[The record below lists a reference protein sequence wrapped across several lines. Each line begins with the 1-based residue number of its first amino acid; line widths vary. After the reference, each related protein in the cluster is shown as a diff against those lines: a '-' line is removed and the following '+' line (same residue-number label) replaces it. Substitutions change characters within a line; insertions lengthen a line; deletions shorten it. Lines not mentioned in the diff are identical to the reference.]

1 MKNNDFENY
10 LLDQDYSPKTVGN
23 SLKEVRLWLAWLEG
37 EKTSNDEVSSRDVL
51 AYLQTLR
58 RRNLATQTLV
68 HYLLNIRK
76 YYEYQQS
83 IGGRLYNPVTGIKLQ
98 GTKSKKLV
106 RLLDINQLE
115 SLYESIEIASP
126 TGLRNRVIVGL
137 WVYQGLS
144 TKDVSQLK
152 IRHVNVRAGRIKIP
166 GTRTSNPR
174 DLLLES
180 VQIIDFMEYLLQ
192 ARETLLKESDK
203 QTDQLIVSTGKSL
216 NIQNLVQKLVNSL
229 REKHS
234 FFESVNQVRGS
245 VITRWLKAHNLR
257 KAQYMAGHRYVSS
270 TEAYQI
276 NDLEDLTDAIEKY
289 FPT

>member
-10 LLDQDYSPKTVGN
+10 LLDQDYSPKTVRN
-23 SLKEVRLWLAWLEG
+23 SLKEVRLWLAWLEE
-37 EKTSNDEVSSRDVL
+37 EKMSSDEVSSRDVL

-58 RRNLATQTLV
+58 GRNLATQTLV

-83 IGGRLYNPVTGIKLQ
+83 IGERLYNPATGIKLQ

-106 RLLDINQLE
+106 KLLDTTQLE
-115 SLYESIEIASP
+115 SLYESIAITSP

-144 TKDVSQLK
+144 TKDVSQLR

-174 DLLLES
+174 DLPLES
-180 VQIIDFMEYLLQ
+180 IQIIDFMEYLLQ
-192 ARETLLKESDK
+192 ARETLLKESNK

-229 REKHS
+229 RKRHS

-289 FPT
+289 FPE